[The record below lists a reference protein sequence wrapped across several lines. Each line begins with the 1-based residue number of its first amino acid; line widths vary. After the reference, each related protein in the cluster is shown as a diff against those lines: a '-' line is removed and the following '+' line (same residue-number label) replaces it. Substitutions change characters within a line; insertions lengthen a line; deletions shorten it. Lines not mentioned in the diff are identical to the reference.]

1 MSLDFKLI
9 LDELN
14 RRFDELEVRWDRRFS
29 PSAYL
34 DLPPTLLSVHQSSD
48 TSASMPPTPTAAVGT
63 VVIADNWG
71 GCFDDDKEYYAAPSV
86 VADNWGGLFEGCDAD
101 GDISSNLRDSDPDEA
116 FVTSHSD
123 KALLDNHHAGE
134 LIATGIEYGSYNS
147 VHGSGG
153 AALSQLAHS
162 NTNFAMPTTCSTWG
176 LTEHAMAEAV
186 HCRALWLPRREPLPR
201 LLRAFLT
208 LERLDLSACA
218 SLDDASLAAS
228 VGDGPAA
235 ATTLWWCASATGDME
250 STLKGIRGS
259 DAPFVMDLNDAATVA
274 GGIEDTYGEDRA
286 IEEQLATPLDTL
298 LCARLDPV
306 KSHIGCL
313 LLQYLKLSPT
323 LIGAKVVF
331 EEMQQSTILR
341 DAHTAICTTPDPA
354 IDTHFANKWR
364 MRCSRN
370 STSTAAA
377 VLELDPGSC
386 TTCDTSYY
394 RHVVQRHGLLRFD
407 ASLTRAYVMQVA
419 FGRFDGHFFHDFT
432 IIKLKTDSSSS
443 PLECSTKCLSHD
455 IGHDSRNYAHK
466 LQNAVTHGITAAG
479 HDILQVGL
487 ASTPAMFNIILIE
500 DERSHLPIDAICS
513 PDELIKTSR
522 LCALE
527 MVHCR
532 KPWMRSLGNTDRLG
546 LFSEARAVLN
556 AARQQAMKIA
566 LNMPQHQTC
575 IDVMGEG
582 ILYGGRP
589 GVLKEAIVCSIPG
602 VMVFT
607 WTVRNFSGVT
617 HLYSQ
622 HDRGVVWLIVAP
634 DCYFIQHNERMHMI
648 FYGFD
653 LLSLQHFHGHFIQ
666 ADMFAPWDG
675 QEITQFLF
683 SELPIYW
690 QQSHGEFFSASIIR
704 QFQFISQ
711 LILLAITGMNSLLFF
726 RKLKYSSSVEIFCGA
741 QFSFPN
747 ILLPK
752 SWSQELATN
761 IERHLLS
768 EMLEVANGYNF
779 HELHL
784 MLASIGVTQMISC
797 GKYLIWIIG
806 LLTPWDPG
814 RMVFDLKFVM
824 LLA

>member
-123 KALLDNHHAGE
+123 KALFDNHHAGE

-323 LIGAKVVF
+323 LIGAK
-331 EEMQQSTILR
+331 
-341 DAHTAICTTPDPA
+341 
-354 IDTHFANKWR
+354 
-364 MRCSRN
+364 
-370 STSTAAA
+370 
-377 VLELDPGSC
+377 
-386 TTCDTSYY
+386 
-394 RHVVQRHGLLRFD
+394 
-407 ASLTRAYVMQVA
+407 VA